1 MGAKRDKKRSSS
13 PSAAAAVAATIKDV
27 DVATPHEP
35 PKYDSWSEWLQS
47 PDGVGWM
54 QLFVVTNAVVL
65 LVTTGLPKIM
75 EAVAII
81 KTFF

>member
-1 MGAKRDKKRSSS
+1 MRTNSDESTCA
-13 PSAAAAVAATIKDV
+13 
-27 DVATPHEP
+27 E
-35 PKYDSWSEWLQS
+35 YDSWSEWLQS